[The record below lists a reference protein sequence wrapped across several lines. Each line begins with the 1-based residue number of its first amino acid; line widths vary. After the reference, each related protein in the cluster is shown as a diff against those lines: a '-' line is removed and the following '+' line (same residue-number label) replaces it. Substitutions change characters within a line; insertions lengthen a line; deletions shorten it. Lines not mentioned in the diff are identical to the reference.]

1 MAGDVRIY
9 YLIDDKEYFIE
20 QWLNTDTPD
29 ISDHE
34 VLEAVMSA
42 VPPGRAPSIL
52 RVIDIGSDGKP
63 VEYDEYLI
71 KDKLEIPFGL
81 VFKKVGHDGWFY
93 LADAENYSGR
103 SGTRISG
110 NTIML
115 EANSRYA
122 FPGKDNFPVRAV
134 IDWDRRSL
142 KAGEKEFYLHPCSP

>member
-9 YLIDDKEYFIE
+9 YQIDDKEYSIE
-20 QWLNTDTPD
+20 QWLNTDTLD
-29 ISDHE
+29 TSDPE
-34 VLEAVMSA
+34 VLEAVMSV

-71 KDKLEIPFGL
+71 KDKLEMPFGL
-81 VFKKVGHDGWFY
+81 VFKKVGYEGWFY
-93 LADAENYSGR
+93 LADAENYGDR
-103 SGTRISG
+103 SGTRIAG

-122 FPGKDNFPVRAV
+122 FPGKDNFPVKAV

-142 KAGEKEFYLHPCSP
+142 KAGEKEFYLEPCSP

>member
-9 YLIDDKEYFIE
+9 YQIDDKEYSIE
-20 QWLNTDTPD
+20 QWLNTDTLD
-29 ISDHE
+29 TSDPE
-34 VLEAVMSA
+34 VLEAVMSV

-71 KDKLEIPFGL
+71 KDKLEMPFGL
-81 VFKKVGHDGWFY
+81 VFKKVGYEGWFY
-93 LADAENYSGR
+93 LADAENYGDR
-103 SGTRISG
+103 SGTRIAG

-122 FPGKDNFPVRAV
+122 FPGK
-134 IDWDRRSL
+134 
-142 KAGEKEFYLHPCSP
+142 

>member
-9 YLIDDKEYFIE
+9 YQIDDKEYSIE

-29 ISDHE
+29 TSDHE
-34 VLEAVMSA
+34 VLEAVMSV

-52 RVIDIGSDGKP
+52 RVIDIGSD
-63 VEYDEYLI
+63 EYLI
-71 KDKLEIPFGL
+71 KDKLDMPFGL
-81 VFKKVGHDGWFY
+81 VFKKVGHEGWFY
-93 LADAENYSGR
+93 LADAENYDGR
-103 SGTRISG
+103 SGIRISG

-122 FPGKDNFPVRAV
+122 FPGKENFPVRAV